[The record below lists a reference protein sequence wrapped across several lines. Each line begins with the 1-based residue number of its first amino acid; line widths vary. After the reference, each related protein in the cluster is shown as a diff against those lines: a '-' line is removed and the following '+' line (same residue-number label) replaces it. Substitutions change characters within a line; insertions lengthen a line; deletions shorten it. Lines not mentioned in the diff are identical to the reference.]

1 MNALECAR
9 AERKMRDD
17 KVESLPE
24 AKRKWFR
31 RIYRLDPHTSPSIG
45 RINLIKDIFGNLT
58 ADAILFIYHA
68 GYDAGRK
75 AGKAVRNDTRNNHRR
90 S

>member
-1 MNALECAR
+1 MNALEYAR

-31 RIYRLDPHTSPSIG
+31 RIYKLEPHTSLSWEK
-45 RINLIKDIFGNLT
+45 INLIENIFGNLT

-68 GYDAGRK
+68 GYDAGCK
-75 AGKAVRNDTRNNHRR
+75 AKKGGAR
-90 S
+90 